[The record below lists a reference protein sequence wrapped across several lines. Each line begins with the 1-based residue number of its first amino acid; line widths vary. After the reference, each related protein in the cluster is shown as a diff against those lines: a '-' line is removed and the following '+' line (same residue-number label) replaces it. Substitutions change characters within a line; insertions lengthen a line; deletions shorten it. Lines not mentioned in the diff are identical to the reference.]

1 MFMTNSE
8 LTNKVAVEFKIGET
22 NLVSTI
28 YHSDFDTVFHELS
41 VTIGA
46 NRIRNA
52 KAVLK
57 AELSSSDCSIDTFGL
72 DALNENES
80 ELINQVINQFESLS
94 SQAREVYEAGG
105 RGYAGFSLVREF
117 LHSEVISAL
126 KERETLMIE
135 AA

>member
-1 MFMTNSE
+1 MFMINSE

-57 AELSSSDCSIDTFGL
+57 AELSSSDCSIDTFVL
-72 DALNENES
+72 DTLNENES

-105 RGYAGFSLVREF
+105 RGYTGFSLVRDF

-126 KERETLMIE
+126 KGRETLMIE

>member
-1 MFMTNSE
+1 MFMINSE

-46 NRIRNA
+46 NRIKSA

-72 DALNENES
+72 DTLNENES

-105 RGYAGFSLVREF
+105 RGYAGFSLARDF

-126 KERETLMIE
+126 KEKETLVIE